1 MSLDATNWAWKLEL
15 NEKPGGSRK
24 PLKRLLLLSL
34 ADRAGEDHCCYPSM
48 ARLERDTG
56 LERKTVLKIIAELLE
71 EGLIEDTGERK
82 GTTKRVKVY
91 RLMGIHGREMI
102 PNPAPL
108 SAMNSTNNGTTNHA
122 NNGTLNSAVNG
133 TQNLPK
139 NLSEESK
146 YKNTWL
152 DVEKLET
159 EVFLANDQISFQA
172 LITAPWFE
180 RERRAF
186 EIYNQDRLS
195 NANLMLYHFADWL
208 IHAYSHKYNK
218 RVTHQVTAQQT
229 QSSKTQSMSPKQIHY
244 FAQKLAQHTGFAS
257 CYADVGETLAGFSSR
272 VAKLL
277 QDPKQQYAWQSYLS
291 DVGFETKSNTL
302 SASKP

>member
-15 NEKPGGSRK
+15 NEKSGGSRK

-91 RLMGIHGREMI
+91 RLMGIHGREMM
-102 PNPAPL
+102 PNPAQL
-108 SAMNSTNNGTTNHA
+108 SQMNSTHNGTTNHA

-146 YKNTWL
+146 YKNDWL
-152 DVEKLET
+152 DFSKLET
-159 EVFLANDQISFQA
+159 EIFLANDQIDFQN
-172 LITAPWFE
+172 LTQAPWFE

-186 EIYNQDRLS
+186 ENYNQDRLQNS
-195 NANLMLYHFADWL
+195 HLMIYHFADWL
-208 IHAYSHKYNK
+208 IHAYMHKYNK
-218 RVTHQVTAQQT
+218 VPTHQMTSDQPKGSKAQT
-229 QSSKTQSMSPKQIHY
+229 MSAKQIHY

-272 VAKLL
+272 VANLL
-277 QDPKQQYAWQSYLS
+277 KDPKQQEAWQSYLN
-291 DVGFETKSNTL
+291 DVGFEAKHNVSH
-302 SASKP
+302 SSKP

>member
-1 MSLDATNWAWKLEL
+1 MSLDATNWAWKLQL

-48 ARLERDTG
+48 ARLEKDTG

-82 GTTKRVKVY
+82 GITKRVKVY
-91 RLMGIHGREMI
+91 RLLGIHGREMT
-102 PNPAPL
+102 PNPTA
-108 SAMNSTNNGTTNHA
+108 SVQVNHANHGMTNHP

-139 NLSEESK
+139 NLLEESK
-146 YKNTWL
+146 YKNSWL
-152 DVEKLET
+152 DLEKLEV
-159 EVFLANDQISFQA
+159 EVFLANAQIAFQA
-172 LITAPWFE
+172 LITASWFE

-195 NANLMLYHFADWL
+195 SANLMYHFADWL
-208 IHAYSHKYNK
+208 IRAYQYKYK
-218 RVTHQVTAQQT
+218 QSCKPRQKAL
-229 QSSKTQSMSPKQIHY
+229 SSKQIELCAKRLANHHEFCQRYAAIGESYTAFTARIATQLQDVQQQLKWSDYLKQINVMTDDLT
-244 FAQKLAQHTGFAS
+244 QL
-257 CYADVGETLAGFSSR
+257 
-272 VAKLL
+272 
-277 QDPKQQYAWQSYLS
+277 
-291 DVGFETKSNTL
+291 
-302 SASKP
+302 

>member
-1 MSLDATNWAWKLEL
+1 MSLDATNWAWKLQL
-15 NEKPGGSRK
+15 TEKAGGCRK

-48 ARLERDTG
+48 ARLEQDTG

-71 EGLIEDTGERK
+71 EGLIQDTGERK
-82 GTTKRVKVY
+82 GSTKRVKVY
-91 RLMGIHGREMI
+91 RLMGIHGREMM
-102 PNPAPL
+102 PNAAQLPTINHAI
-108 SAMNSTNNGTTNHA
+108 NGTTNHA

-139 NLSEESK
+139 NLLKESK
-146 YKNTWL
+146 YKNNWL

-159 EVFLANDQISFQA
+159 EVFLANDQIAFQS

-195 NANLMLYHFADWL
+195 NANFMLYHFADWL
-208 IHAYSHKYNK
+208 IHAYCHKYNK
-218 RVTHQVTAQQT
+218 VTTSQIMPEQAQP
-229 QSSKTQSMSPKQIHY
+229 SNKPNMSAKQIHY

-257 CYADVGETLAGFSSR
+257 CYADVGETLAGFTTR
-272 VAKLL
+272 IATLL
-277 QDPKQQYAWQSYLS
+277 QNPKQQQNWQSYLD
-291 DVGFETKSNTL
+291 DVGFQ
-302 SASKP
+302 SKPTHAHHKH

>member
-34 ADRAGEDHCCYPSM
+34 ADRAGDDHCCYPSM

-91 RLMGIHGREMI
+91 RLMGIYGREMM

-108 SAMNSTNNGTTNHA
+108 SPINGTNNGTTNHA

-159 EVFLANDQISFQA
+159 EIFLANDQIPFQA

-218 RVTHQVTAQQT
+218 PHPSQPTTDQPKRSGST
-229 QSSKTQSMSPKQIHY
+229 QMSTKQIHY
-244 FAQKLAQHTGFAS
+244 FAQKLAQHTGFAC
-257 CYADVGETLAGFSSR
+257 CYAEVGESLAGFSSR
-272 VAKLL
+272 IAKLL
-277 QDPKQQYAWQSYLS
+277 KDPKQQQAWQSYLS
-291 DVGFETKSNTL
+291 DVGFQAQSI
-302 SASKP
+302 ASTSPM